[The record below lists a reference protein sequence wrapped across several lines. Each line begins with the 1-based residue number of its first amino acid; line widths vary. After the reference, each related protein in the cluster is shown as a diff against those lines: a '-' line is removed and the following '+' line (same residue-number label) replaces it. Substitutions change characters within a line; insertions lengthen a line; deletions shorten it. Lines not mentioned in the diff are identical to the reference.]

1 MREDGDCL
9 FTAVVH
15 QVYKNLEWN
24 SNEFKALAQQYR
36 NLTANYLKKNT
47 KDLEEVI
54 MSNISDSKPSYQQKT
69 KRGKMSAYIENLRNG
84 KMWGGIESLYALSK
98 ILKRNI
104 TVFNEFKPGT
114 SRDVVKSL
122 EVQ

>member
-9 FTAVVH
+9 FTDVVY
-15 QVYKNLEWN
+15 QINKNLEWN
-24 SNEFKALAQQYR
+24 SDEFKALAQQYR

-54 MSNISDSKPSYQQKT
+54 MSNISDSKHSYQQKT

-84 KMWGGIESLYALSK
+84 KEWGGIESLYALSK
-98 ILKRNI
+98 ILKRSI
-104 TVFNEFKPGT
+104 
-114 SRDVVKSL
+114 
-122 EVQ
+122 